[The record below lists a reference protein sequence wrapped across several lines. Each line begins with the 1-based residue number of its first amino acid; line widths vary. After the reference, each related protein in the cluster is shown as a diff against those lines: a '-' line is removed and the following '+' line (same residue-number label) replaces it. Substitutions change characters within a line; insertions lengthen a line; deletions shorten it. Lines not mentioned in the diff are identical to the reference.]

1 MKRKVRYIM
10 RQTIYEIIDSKD
22 NDSTVGKCYNAF
34 MILTIS
40 FSLLPLTVKTD
51 SEWKYNIDNITSLLF
66 LIDYLLRFCTEDFHL
81 NKGKLSFLYYPFTPL
96 AIIDLLCLSPSV
108 LLWNNSLKLLKII
121 RFTRMLRL
129 FKIIRHSKNITII
142 LNVLKK
148 QKDSLVIVGIFSLGY
163 IFLSALIIFNVEP
176 NTFPSFF
183 DAIYWATISL
193 TTVGYGDI
201 FAVSTIGKI
210 ITMFSSLIGVAIVA
224 LPAGII
230 TAGYMEEIQN
240 HKK

>member
-1 MKRKVRYIM
+1 M

-66 LIDYLLRFCTEDFHL
+66 LIDYLLRFCTADFHL

-163 IFLSALIIFNVEP
+163 IFLSALVIFNVEP

>member
-1 MKRKVRYIM
+1 M

-66 LIDYLLRFCTEDFHL
+66 LIDYLLRFCTADFHL

-148 QKDSLVIVGIFSLGY
+148 KKDSLGNVGIFSLGY

>member
-1 MKRKVRYIM
+1 M

-66 LIDYLLRFCTEDFHL
+66 LIDYLLRFCTADFHL

-210 ITMFSSLIGVAIVA
+210 IPMFSSLISVAIVA

-230 TAGYMEEIQN
+230 IAGYMEEIQN

>member
-66 LIDYLLRFCTEDFHL
+66 LIDYLLRFCTADFHL

-230 TAGYMEEIQN
+230 IAGYMEEIQN

>member
-1 MKRKVRYIM
+1 M

-22 NDSTVGKCYNAF
+22 NDSTIGKCYNAF

-66 LIDYLLRFCTEDFHL
+66 LIDYLLRFCTADFHL

>member
-1 MKRKVRYIM
+1 
-10 RQTIYEIIDSKD
+10 
-22 NDSTVGKCYNAF
+22 

-66 LIDYLLRFCTEDFHL
+66 LIDYLLRFCTADFHL

>member
-1 MKRKVRYIM
+1 M

-210 ITMFSSLIGVAIVA
+210 ITMFSFLIGVAIVA

>member
-1 MKRKVRYIM
+1 M

-66 LIDYLLRFCTEDFHL
+66 LIDYLLRFCTADFHL

-201 FAVSTIGKI
+201 FAVSTIDKI

>member
-1 MKRKVRYIM
+1 VKRKVRYIM

-66 LIDYLLRFCTEDFHL
+66 LIDYLLRFCTADFHL

>member
-1 MKRKVRYIM
+1 M

-66 LIDYLLRFCTEDFHL
+66 LIDYLLRFCTADFHL

-230 TAGYMEEIQN
+230 TAEYMEEIQN

>member
-1 MKRKVRYIM
+1 M

-66 LIDYLLRFCTEDFHL
+66 LIDYLLRFCTADFHL

-148 QKDSLVIVGIFSLGY
+148 QKDSLVFVGIFSLGY

>member
-1 MKRKVRYIM
+1 M

-66 LIDYLLRFCTEDFHL
+66 LIDYLLRFCTADFHL

-183 DAIYWATISL
+183 DAIYWATIAL

>member
-1 MKRKVRYIM
+1 M

-51 SEWKYNIDNITSLLF
+51 SKWKYNIDNITSLLF
-66 LIDYLLRFCTEDFHL
+66 LIDYLLRFCTADFHL

-148 QKDSLVIVGIFSLGY
+148 QKNSLVIVGIFSLGY

>member
-1 MKRKVRYIM
+1 M

-66 LIDYLLRFCTEDFHL
+66 LIDYLLRFCTADFHL

-230 TAGYMEEIQN
+230 TAGCMEEIQN

>member
-1 MKRKVRYIM
+1 M
-10 RQTIYEIIDSKD
+10 RQTIYEIIDLKD

-66 LIDYLLRFCTEDFHL
+66 LIDYLLRFCTADFHL

>member
-1 MKRKVRYIM
+1 M

-66 LIDYLLRFCTEDFHL
+66 LIDYLLRFCTADFHL

-142 LNVLKK
+142 LN
-148 QKDSLVIVGIFSLGY
+148 VGIFSLGY

>member
-1 MKRKVRYIM
+1 MKKEVQYIM

-22 NDSTVGKCYNAF
+22 NDSTIGKCYNAF

-40 FSLLPLTVKTD
+40 FSLLPLTVKAD
-51 SEWKYNIDNITSLLF
+51 SEWKYNIDNITSVLF
-66 LIDYLLRFCTEDFHL
+66 LIDYLLRFCTADFHL

-96 AIIDLLCLSPSV
+96 AVIDLLCLSPSV

-176 NTFPSFF
+176 YTFPSFF

>member
-1 MKRKVRYIM
+1 M

-66 LIDYLLRFCTEDFHL
+66 LIDYLLRFCTADFHL

-230 TAGYMEEIQN
+230 TAGYIEEIQN

>member
-1 MKRKVRYIM
+1 M

-66 LIDYLLRFCTEDFHL
+66 LIDYLLRFCTADFHL

-96 AIIDLLCLSPSV
+96 AIIDLLCLYPSV

>member
-1 MKRKVRYIM
+1 M

>member
-1 MKRKVRYIM
+1 M

-66 LIDYLLRFCTEDFHL
+66 LIDYLLRFCTADFHL
-81 NKGKLSFLYYPFTPL
+81 NKGKMSFLYYPFTPL

>member
-1 MKRKVRYIM
+1 M

-66 LIDYLLRFCTEDFHL
+66 LIDYLLRFCTADFHL

-224 LPAGII
+224 LPAGNI

>member
-1 MKRKVRYIM
+1 M

-66 LIDYLLRFCTEDFHL
+66 LIDYLLRFCTADFHL

>member
-1 MKRKVRYIM
+1 M

-66 LIDYLLRFCTEDFHL
+66 LIDYLLRFCTADFHL

-224 LPAGII
+224 LPTGII

>member
-1 MKRKVRYIM
+1 M

-22 NDSTVGKCYNAF
+22 NDSTVGKYYNAF

-66 LIDYLLRFCTEDFHL
+66 LIDYLLRFCTADFHL

>member
-1 MKRKVRYIM
+1 M

-66 LIDYLLRFCTEDFHL
+66 LIDYLLRFCTADFHL

-210 ITMFSSLIGVAIVA
+210 ITMFSSLIGVAVVA

>member
-1 MKRKVRYIM
+1 M
-10 RQTIYEIIDSKD
+10 YEIIDSKD

-66 LIDYLLRFCTEDFHL
+66 LIDYLLRFCTADFHL

>member
-1 MKRKVRYIM
+1 M

-66 LIDYLLRFCTEDFHL
+66 LIDYLLRFCTADFHL

-129 FKIIRHSKNITII
+129 FKIIRHSKNISII

>member
-1 MKRKVRYIM
+1 M

-66 LIDYLLRFCTEDFHL
+66 LIDYLLRFCTADFHL
-81 NKGKLSFLYYPFTPL
+81 NKGKLSFLYYPFTP
-96 AIIDLLCLSPSV
+96 
-108 LLWNNSLKLLKII
+108 
-121 RFTRMLRL
+121 L

>member
-1 MKRKVRYIM
+1 M

-66 LIDYLLRFCTEDFHL
+66 LIDYLLRFCTADFHL

-210 ITMFSSLIGVAIVA
+210 IPMFSSLIGVAIVA

>member
-1 MKRKVRYIM
+1 M

-51 SEWKYNIDNITSLLF
+51 SEWKHNIDNITSLLF
-66 LIDYLLRFCTEDFHL
+66 LIDYLLRFCTADFHL

>member
-1 MKRKVRYIM
+1 M

-66 LIDYLLRFCTEDFHL
+66 LIDYLLRFCTADFHL

-148 QKDSLVIVGIFSLGY
+148 QKDSLFIVGIFSLGY

-210 ITMFSSLIGVAIVA
+210 ITMFSSLIGVAVVA

>member
-66 LIDYLLRFCTEDFHL
+66 LIDYLLRFCTADFHL

>member
-1 MKRKVRYIM
+1 M

-66 LIDYLLRFCTEDFHL
+66 LIDYLLRFCTADFHL

-240 HKK
+240 RKK

>member
-1 MKRKVRYIM
+1 M

-66 LIDYLLRFCTEDFHL
+66 LIDYLLRFCTADFHL

-121 RFTRMLRL
+121 RFTWMLRL

-148 QKDSLVIVGIFSLGY
+148 QKDSLVIVGTLGY

>member
-1 MKRKVRYIM
+1 M

-22 NDSTVGKCYNAF
+22 NDSTVGKCYNDF

-66 LIDYLLRFCTEDFHL
+66 LIDYLLRFCTADFHL

>member
-1 MKRKVRYIM
+1 M

-66 LIDYLLRFCTEDFHL
+66 LIDYLLRFCTADFHL

-210 ITMFSSLIGVAIVA
+210 TTMFSSLIGVAIVA

>member
-1 MKRKVRYIM
+1 M

-66 LIDYLLRFCTEDFHL
+66 LIDYLLRFCTADFHL

-193 TTVGYGDI
+193 TTVGYEDI

>member
-1 MKRKVRYIM
+1 M

-66 LIDYLLRFCTEDFHL
+66 LIDYLLRFCTADFHL

-210 ITMFSSLIGVAIVA
+210 ITMFSSLIGVAIVV

>member
-1 MKRKVRYIM
+1 M

-34 MILTIS
+34 MILTII

-51 SEWKYNIDNITSLLF
+51 SEWKYNIDNIISLLF
-66 LIDYLLRFCTEDFHL
+66 LIDYLLRFCTADFHL

-176 NTFPSFF
+176 NTFLSFF